1 MTIYEMNYRKRL
13 NEMLSAITE
22 KYGKNH
28 KRTAMFA
35 LYVNKL
41 IGQANW
47 QNREFFERLFKGWMK

>member
-1 MTIYEMNYRKRL
+1 MNYRKRL
-13 NEMLSAITE
+13 NEMLKAITE

-28 KRTAMFA
+28 NRTAMFA

>member
-1 MTIYEMNYRKRL
+1 MTVYEMNYRNRL
-13 NEMLSAITE
+13 NEMLKAITE

-28 KRTAMFA
+28 NRTAMFT